1 MTFQKVEY
9 TFPDEKQEANTNID
23 IEKSSALEVDISG
36 DKNGAKNIEE
46 EVSQSSY
53 PC

>member
-9 TFPDEKQEANTNID
+9 TFPDEKKELDTNID
-23 IEKSSALEVDISG
+23 VEKSSALEVDISG

-46 EVSQSSY
+46 KVT
-53 PC
+53 PNLD